1 MEGDE
6 ELVFD
11 FSCDYFCEGEEVL
24 FCKCGLQMRKFRLRT
39 WPKKQRIQWGQ
50 WDCKSNEMTAGIVCH
65 VESLQLNHEAIVW
78 KIMLPFGRRLSLHA
92 TRLAAVF
99 SMNFPSYLRASKSLV
114 LHCENRLHLLR

>member
-1 MEGDE
+1 M
-6 ELVFD
+6 
-11 FSCDYFCEGEEVL
+11 S
-24 FCKCGLQMRKFRLRT
+24 LQMRKFGLRT

-65 VESLQLNHEAIVW
+65 VESLKLNHKAFVW
-78 KIMLPFGRRLSLHA
+78 KIMLLLGRRLSLHA

-114 LHCENRLHLLR
+114 LDCENRLHLLR